1 MKNRQGRGPRRA
13 PPEPSRAG
21 PSLAGASLVLVVAV
35 GVAVAATVRAAPRP
49 AAPDRLPPFD
59 PGPLTGLR
67 PTGEAAR
74 VPLPGAVLYVDD
86 ECPYCAVELDRWS
99 RAARQTGSLPTVVV
113 SRRSDGSGRHVPA
126 ALRRTMLHDAD
137 GSIGRA
143 LGVRAVPF
151 LAFLDTAGTVVAVS
165 VGAFRGAERRSL
177 PTSTHPPE
185 IPPR

>member
-1 MKNRQGRGPRRA
+1 
-13 PPEPSRAG
+13 
-21 PSLAGASLVLVVAV
+21 
-35 GVAVAATVRAAPRP
+35 
-49 AAPDRLPPFD
+49 
-59 PGPLTGLR
+59 
-67 PTGEAAR
+67 
-74 VPLPGAVLYVDD
+74 
-86 ECPYCAVELDRWS
+86 
-99 RAARQTGSLPTVVV
+99 
-113 SRRSDGSGRHVPA
+113 
-126 ALRRTMLHDAD
+126 MLHDAD